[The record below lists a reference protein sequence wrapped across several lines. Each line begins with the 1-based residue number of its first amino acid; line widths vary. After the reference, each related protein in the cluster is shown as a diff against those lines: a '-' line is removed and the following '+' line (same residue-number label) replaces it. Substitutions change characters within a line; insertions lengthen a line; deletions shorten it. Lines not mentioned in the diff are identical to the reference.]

1 MAQRSKRA
9 KFHARTKMENSKLRR
24 AAGAL
29 QSELTRTVALV
40 IMLLSKQGGEVT
52 FTTEELNDLSPQI
65 QFMGY
70 KPNVDPVTGVLTV
83 TLQVNEE
90 AMQEAMKGAAAR
102 QAGERAAQVA
112 GTNTPILDNDVLQKA
127 KSIVL
132 TDEGRG

>member
-9 KFHARTKMENSKLRR
+9 KFHARTKQENSKLRR
-24 AAGAL
+24 AAVGL

-40 IMLLSKQGGEVT
+40 IMLLSKQGGEVM

-90 AMQEAMKGAAAR
+90 AMQEAMKDAAAR
-102 QAGERAAQVA
+102 QAGERAARVEAA
-112 GTNTPILDNDVLQKA
+112 GHTALDQAVRESAKIL
-127 KSIVL
+127 L